1 LRDFGTVYIP
11 WCSFGDARKPSERA
25 VETACFDGPFFI
37 PEGIGERNVL
47 SSKGFTSMSR
57 IANFIDGAYL
67 QFVLREEFGS
77 PKIDFGRLAQKV
89 ADGREILRTYFY
101 DCLPYQSQNPT
112 QEERER
118 FGKKQRFF
126 AALEKN
132 PRFQV
137 RQGRLEFRGKDSKGA
152 PIFEQKRVDILM
164 GVDLALLA
172 AKHQITDA
180 AIIAGDSDFLPAIE
194 AAKTEGVVIHL
205 FHGLYPHRDLVTAC
219 DERTRI
225 EQPFIDSILMT

>member
-1 LRDFGTVYIP
+1 
-11 WCSFGDARKPSERA
+11 
-25 VETACFDGPFFI
+25 
-37 PEGIGERNVL
+37 
-47 SSKGFTSMSR
+47 MSR
-57 IANFIDGAYL
+57 IAIFIDGAYL
-67 QFVLREEFGS
+67 QYVLKEDFGS
-77 PKIDFGRLAQKV
+77 PRLDFRLLSQKL
-89 ADGREILRTYFY
+89 AGGKEILRTYFY

-112 QEERER
+112 PEERDR

-137 RQGRLEFRGKDSKGA
+137 RQGRLEFRGNDHRGC

-180 AIIAGDSDFLPAIE
+180 AIVAGDSDFLPAIE
-194 AAKTEGVVIHL
+194 AAKTEGVVVHL
-205 FHGLYPHRDLVTAC
+205 YHGRSPHRDLISSC
-219 DERTRI
+219 DERIRI
-225 EQPFIDSILMT
+225 EQPFVDSVLAKSY